1 MIAKLAITA
10 HLLMCIYIFWSVF
23 IRARWLDDR
32 AHAKIR
38 MVFCVLGA
46 AALLGIAWP
55 IARHWAPDVWSL
67 TMLSSICLVQHVTGA
82 KWCDGVPRQ
91 FVCRTRASDQGSSD
105 VAL

>member
-1 MIAKLAITA
+1 MIAKLAIAA
-10 HLLMCIYIFWSVF
+10 HLLMCLYIFWSVF

-38 MVFCVLGA
+38 LVFCALGA

-55 IARHWAPDVWSL
+55 IARQWEPDAWSL
-67 TMLSSICLVQHVTGA
+67 AMLASICLVQHVTGA

-91 FVCRTRASDQGSSD
+91 FVWCTRTRDGGSRE